1 MKNLQFPTEVK
12 GYFHVS
18 KWPIRQSVT
27 QGSQVTEL
35 TGYTEGKT
43 YVRSEPKLYS
53 KKAAKKAQAAY
64 NKMQAAKSAAPLTA
78 SERRLL
84 RRYANMQMFEARK
97 FASQLQSESL

>member
-1 MKNLQFPTEVK
+1 MKNLQFPTDVK

-27 QGSQVTEL
+27 SDGQVTEFMS
-35 TGYTEGKT
+35 YTEGKT
-43 YVRSEPKLYS
+43 YKREEPKAYS
-53 KKAAKKAQAAY
+53 KKAAKKAQAAFY
-64 NKMQAAKSAAPLTA
+64 KMRAAKSSAPLTA

-97 FASQLQSESL
+97 FASQAQSNSI